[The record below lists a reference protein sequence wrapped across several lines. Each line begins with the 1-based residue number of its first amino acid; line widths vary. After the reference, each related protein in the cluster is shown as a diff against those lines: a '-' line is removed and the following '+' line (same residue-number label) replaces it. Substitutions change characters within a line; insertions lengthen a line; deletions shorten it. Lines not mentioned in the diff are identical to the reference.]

1 MFWKDTNCDA
11 IEFVKTKYNIDN
23 VYSLDVL
30 VDDLPEAFSEVKW
43 DYVVLPETIEDVD
56 NPVIFINQVKVKFQN
71 ICDYYDSHNNK
82 CIQNF

>member
-1 MFWKDTNCDA
+1 MFWEDTNCDA
-11 IEFVKTKYNIDN
+11 TEFVKTKYNIDN

-30 VDDLPEAFSEVKW
+30 VDDLPEAFSEVKR

-56 NPVIFINQVKVKFQN
+56 NPGIFLNQVKVKFQS
-71 ICDYYDSHNNK
+71 ICDYYDSQNNK